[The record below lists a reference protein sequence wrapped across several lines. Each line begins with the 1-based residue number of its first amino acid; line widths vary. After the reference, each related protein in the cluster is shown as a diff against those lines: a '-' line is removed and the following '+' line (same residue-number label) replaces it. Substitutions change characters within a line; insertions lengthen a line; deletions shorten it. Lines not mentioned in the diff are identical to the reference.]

1 MIFLKIEKFSGM
13 WITFFIEGQSLL
25 ALVKAEQMLM
35 IRTGHVPK
43 FIRVRKSGLFV
54 SGIFLGKRG

>member
-1 MIFLKIEKFSGM
+1 M
-13 WITFFIEGQSLL
+13 WITFLDNFIYRPTLL

-43 FIRVRKSGLFV
+43 FIRLGNRACFCEQ
-54 SGIFLGKRG
+54 IFLGRWVKNGI